1 MDMALMSSI
10 YIGNKNEE
18 AFTELVELVGNCGGR
33 LNKQDLDALER
44 RYDRAGKI
52 GLVFKAI
59 IEDWVPESSR
69 GRLIGLKKKAKA
81 RQQEYQET
89 DSGESDFHK
98 AAYPQEDPEELL
110 WHAVT
115 LDQEE
120 TLRGL
125 LRHPDVDIDAVNR
138 SGQTALHQAISEG
151 SLKVLRVLLESGANV
166 HKIDLEV
173 QTPLHQC
180 SQNGSTEGLAWILEA
195 GADLSAVG
203 ELGCNIWHLAAKPDN
218 LEILKALF
226 LLKGNPQDFLGLKC
240 FQGLTPIF
248 HALASSSVD
257 SLVFLM
263 QQTEDWKKDWIF
275 AQSLLELFQSKES
288 YYWTDG
294 TELEYLGRLS
304 DNVICRKNFGFE
316 ALKLAIDSNDSD
328 LVRLLLSKAIPPNRA
343 KSQAHLGPTPL
354 EIACRRLSSYVK
366 SDPSDIF
373 ELLLQATPA
382 SELSQES
389 VTEEGGLVHHL
400 CGGHVLHDSL
410 LEQLLQKGVDVDAR
424 DSFGKTALMKAA
436 EINKPEHVASLLR
449 HDADPGKTDTNGWNC
464 LHYAASWGAKEFF

>member
-1 MDMALMSSI
+1 MSSI

-18 AFTELVELVGNCGGR
+18 AFTELVKLVGNCGGR

-89 DSGESDFHK
+89 NSGESDFHK

-120 TLRGL
+120 TLRDL
-125 LRHPDVDIDAVNR
+125 LRHPGVDIDAVNR

-248 HALASSSVD
+248 HALASS
-257 SLVFLM
+257 
-263 QQTEDWKKDWIF
+263 
-275 AQSLLELFQSKES
+275 
-288 YYWTDG
+288 
-294 TELEYLGRLS
+294 
-304 DNVICRKNFGFE
+304 
-316 ALKLAIDSNDSD
+316 
-328 LVRLLLSKAIPPNRA
+328 
-343 KSQAHLGPTPL
+343 
-354 EIACRRLSSYVK
+354 
-366 SDPSDIF
+366 
-373 ELLLQATPA
+373 
-382 SELSQES
+382 
-389 VTEEGGLVHHL
+389 
-400 CGGHVLHDSL
+400 HVLHDSL

-436 EINKPEHVASLLR
+436 EINKPEHVASLLLR
-449 HDADPGKTDTNGWNC
+449 MRNKFVAVGGLSLLHLAVGNFSTLEFLLGLKIVEVDCRAENNRTPLHDAAFYSDSPSTQGLILHGADINAKTDFRRTPLHFAAESGDDVFAYIIGCKADACIVDRNGN
-464 LHYAASWGAKEFF
+464 LPIHFAAFKGRNNIVSILLDAGLFDSENLDGMTPELCALEAGHTDTAKLINKAIKSRGKQRSLFPRDLVLD